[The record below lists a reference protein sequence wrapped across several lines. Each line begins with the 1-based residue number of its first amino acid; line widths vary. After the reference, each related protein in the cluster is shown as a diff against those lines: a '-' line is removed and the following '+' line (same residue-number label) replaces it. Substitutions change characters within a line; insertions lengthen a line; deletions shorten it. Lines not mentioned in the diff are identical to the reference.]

1 MSTAQVQNPVNARGQ
16 AAQPGTV
23 ASPTAVEKGVIL
35 FFVTF
40 LLLLPKGGIKLA
52 GVPITWG
59 YLGLALFFLWLP
71 LALLAGRRIEL
82 RKVRLLTLALLL
94 PFQAVAWLGLVTNGI
109 EGFGFAISL
118 VVSLVF
124 VPLMFVLVF
133 GVHLDRLDL
142 SYLFRLVRFGVLA
155 VSVYGIFLFF
165 YKLLTGSFIEIPFL
179 TVNAGDVGELEDKYI
194 DRAGVF
200 KLISTYNNGNI
211 YGICLL
217 ILLPLYVWIERSG
230 VKQLIVKTSLLLTLS
245 RTVWAGLIVFELVQR
260 LYVRRVSPRTVVVL
274 GTSLLLIAGGVWY
287 ALDLLGVDVG
297 FLFDRTLGGRQEQWK
312 NLELM
317 TVLPSTEFEDIREMV
332 YLSMLHNF
340 GLLGLASFLLGM
352 AAPLLLFASGSLPF
366 AASGYK
372 KSLAVGLF
380 VYLFVSL
387 SDGALL
393 FIPVMAF
400 YWFVVSLLLSD
411 NPSFPRD
418 PEEERERPRRRV
430 GAGTLPLVV
439 LDVRR
444 PGAEL
449 EPARL
454 GSIR

>member
-1 MSTAQVQNPVNARGQ
+1 MSTAQVENPVDVRGQ

-35 FFVTF
+35 FFTTF

-71 LALLAGRRIEL
+71 LALRAGRRIEL

-179 TVNAGDVGELEDKYI
+179 TVNAGDLGALEDKYI

-230 VKQLIVKTSLLLTLS
+230 VKQLIVKTSLL
-245 RTVWAGLIVFELVQR
+245 
-260 LYVRRVSPRTVVVL
+260 
-274 GTSLLLIAGGVWY
+274 
-287 ALDLLGVDVG
+287 
-297 FLFDRTLGGRQEQWK
+297 
-312 NLELM
+312 
-317 TVLPSTEFEDIREMV
+317 
-332 YLSMLHNF
+332 
-340 GLLGLASFLLGM
+340 
-352 AAPLLLFASGSLPF
+352 
-366 AASGYK
+366 
-372 KSLAVGLF
+372 
-380 VYLFVSL
+380 
-387 SDGALL
+387 
-393 FIPVMAF
+393 
-400 YWFVVSLLLSD
+400 
-411 NPSFPRD
+411 
-418 PEEERERPRRRV
+418 
-430 GAGTLPLVV
+430 
-439 LDVRR
+439 
-444 PGAEL
+444 
-449 EPARL
+449 
-454 GSIR
+454 